1 MVEACSAQAGRKEP
15 DLWGE
20 ARIVEDTDG
29 EVGHLLLAIDGD
41 HTPSGSGNRA
51 DIHGCMLQQA

>member
-1 MVEACSAQAGRKEP
+1 MGEKEP

-29 EVGHLLLAIDGD
+29 EVGHLLLACDGD
-41 HTPSGSGNRA
+41 HTPSGSRNRA